1 MDSLLSSPIAPT
13 VVILGAILL
22 LALLWKALKGTL
34 KLVAILVFVPL
45 IVLAVFRLNELGF
58 LGF

>member
-1 MDSLLSSPIAPT
+1 MDSLLSSPIAPA

-22 LALLWKALKGTL
+22 LALLWKALKGAL
-34 KLVAILVFVPL
+34 KLVATLVFVSL
-45 IVLAVFRLNELGF
+45 IVLAVFRLSELGF